1 MRKYQPY
8 AFSFLIR
15 RSLKARINKSIC
27 LYEIMNSRIVTIF
40 SMILFSPIAVKAQSG
55 EKQESANHQEQSAF
69 NVQRLQWSAVELD
82 AQQYKAMYNQAKNVF
97 HLKIYVDEPNFSVF
111 GFPNGSLY
119 ELYGPGSPQRPWKNG
134 VNGFAVGFA
143 VDDIQ
148 AAIRELKKA
157 GNELLGDIQSAG
169 PDYKFQF
176 YRAPDGR
183 VYAVSQSK

>member
-1 MRKYQPY
+1 
-8 AFSFLIR
+8 
-15 RSLKARINKSIC
+15 
-27 LYEIMNSRIVTIF
+27 MNTRIVE
-40 SMILFSPIAVKAQSG
+40 LIAAVVFVQMSVQAQS
-55 EKQESANHQEQSAF
+55 EKIQEPANQQQTAAF

-82 AQQYKAMYNQAKNVF
+82 EKQYKAMYNQAKNVF
-97 HLKIYVDEPNFSVF
+97 HLKTYVDEPNFSVF

-148 AAIRELKKA
+148 AALKDLKKA
-157 GNELLGDIQSAG
+157 GNEILGDIQSAG
-169 PDYKFQF
+169 PDYKFAF

>member
-1 MRKYQPY
+1 MRKYQPD
-8 AFSFLIR
+8 AVPFLIGWCLR
-15 RSLKARINKSIC
+15 VRINKSFC

-40 SMILFSPIAVKAQSG
+40 SVMFFSHLAVKAQSV
-55 EKQESANHQEQSAF
+55 EKQESANHQEKSAF

-82 AQQYKAMYNQAKNVF
+82 ERQYQAMYYQAKNVF
-97 HLKIYVDEPNFSVF
+97 HLKIYVDQPNFSVF

-119 ELYGPGSPQRPWKNG
+119 ELYGPGSPERPWKNG
-134 VNGFAVGFA
+134 VNGSAIGFA

-148 AAIRELKKA
+148 AAIRELQKA
-157 GNELLGDIQSAG
+157 GNELLGGIQSAG

>member
-1 MRKYQPY
+1 
-8 AFSFLIR
+8 
-15 RSLKARINKSIC
+15 
-27 LYEIMNSRIVTIF
+27 MNRRIVELIATIVLIQI
-40 SMILFSPIAVKAQSG
+40 SVQAQS
-55 EKQESANHQEQSAF
+55 EKIQETANQQETAVF

-82 AQQYKAMYNQAKNVF
+82 ENQYKAMYNQAKNVF

-134 VNGFAVGFA
+134 VDGFAVGFA
-143 VDDIQ
+143 VNDIQ
-148 AAIRELKKA
+148 AAVKELKKA
-157 GNELLGDIQSAG
+157 GNEILGDIQSAG
-169 PDYKFQF
+169 PDYKYLF